1 MSRDHRVSELTAL
14 IKDQVLGDLGASVQ
28 WFLAQMPRYYFQCT
42 DAAEQVRHLET
53 IHALR
58 RSHDSRLTLLDDQSA
73 GKILVFG
80 RPATHTLLDVM
91 RLVGERPIHRVELH
105 VSRDQELFIY
115 AFCYG
120 PGAAPAAADL
130 AAHRQAVLAAVCGHD
145 QSCSVRAERYL
156 DAVDQG
162 YLARS
167 SVERVVRHI
176 RAWLQLARSE
186 DLHLA
191 VDHLVDGKHETR
203 FLAATSGV
211 KAWQL
216 LEHIARIIAR
226 YDVRLVRGYLD
237 LVPAVEGTERALV
250 ATAYLA
256 GASGKPLSARTAA
269 LVEADLYALRRQYRD
284 DLVQLHQDGTY
295 TLDELEVLRAAIAF
309 SGQLLSAEHRYL
321 DVDDA
326 GAEVLR
332 QQVELCR
339 ALCALLA
346 GRFAPGHI
354 LPRPVWDKR
363 FNALL
368 AGARA
373 CEVQSHAAVLEA
385 MLRFVGGVRLT
396 NAYRRDRLGLAFK
409 LERTI
414 LPPERFPQRPYGVFF
429 FAGPQCR
436 GFHVRFRA
444 SARGGLRIL
453 MPRNAGQYE
462 RARDGLLKEV
472 YDLAWAQQLKN
483 KDIPEGGSKCIALV
497 EPGGDASAAVRQL
510 VDALLDLILPPGQV
524 PEVIGPHGEAR
535 ESDLIFLGPDENMTP
550 ERIVWVARRAHER
563 GLPHDA
569 TLMSSKPGSGI
580 NHKEYGVTS
589 EGIFRWI
596 ERVLPLAGVADQ
608 GDYTVKMTGGPDGDV
623 GGNLLRILH
632 REHGARVKVLAISD
646 GTGAAHDPAG
656 LAWPELL
663 RLVDESQGIA
673 KFAPARLRGPGARVV
688 PASDKAGELVR
699 NTLHNTVVADLFL
712 PCGGRPYTINDGNWQ
727 AFLGEGG
734 KPSAKAMVEGANIFL
749 TPIART
755 NLERAGLVVIKDSSA
770 NKGGVI
776 CSSYEVLAGLV
787 ISDAEFI
794 ADKPRYVREVIGII
808 RDRADDEAR
817 ALLSAWTRRGRQVGL
832 SALSPQFSDEINR
845 VSGLLEP
852 AINEHLDDASY
863 QPHWQRH
870 LEAHC
875 PGLLVEK
882 FRDRLATRIPRPHRV
897 AILAKRLASR
907 MVYKEG
913 LTWCQTYLK
922 PERLWE
928 VLSTYL
934 TAEAQV
940 RDITAALAKVDIPD
954 RDLLLQV
961 LTAGGQR
968 ELVRERLGVIGE
980 GGVRI
985 RGPGSAFAV
994 LCAFA
999 LGTAVSAAETGLRL
1013 VDAERVQDGEA
1024 VDGDVVGSGQFSRY
1038 RLRGP
1043 AFAVE
1048 PALAAVS
1055 VEKQRDER
1063 VLRFLVRPEAQ
1074 QAFQAFQHARATLVL
1089 LDGSK
1094 YLTAF
1099 TIIIPS
1105 RDALVIPAAYLSE
1118 ERIADLLK
1126 CYPTAR

>member
-1 MSRDHRVSELTAL
+1 M
-14 IKDQVLGDLGASVQ
+14 
-28 WFLAQMPRYYFQCT
+28 
-42 DAAEQVRHLET
+42 
-53 IHALR
+53 
-58 RSHDSRLTLLDDQSA
+58 
-73 GKILVFG
+73 
-80 RPATHTLLDVM
+80 
-91 RLVGERPIHRVELH
+91 
-105 VSRDQELFIY
+105 
-115 AFCYG
+115 
-120 PGAAPAAADL
+120 
-130 AAHRQAVLAAVCGHD
+130 
-145 QSCSVRAERYL
+145 
-156 DAVDQG
+156 
-162 YLARS
+162 
-167 SVERVVRHI
+167 
-176 RAWLQLARSE
+176 
-186 DLHLA
+186 
-191 VDHLVDGKHETR
+191 
-203 FLAATSGV
+203 
-211 KAWQL
+211 
-216 LEHIARIIAR
+216 
-226 YDVRLVRGYLD
+226 
-237 LVPAVEGTERALV
+237 
-250 ATAYLA
+250 
-256 GASGKPLSARTAA
+256 
-269 LVEADLYALRRQYRD
+269 
-284 DLVQLHQDGTY
+284 
-295 TLDELEVLRAAIAF
+295 LRAAIAF

-321 DVDDA
+321 DVDDV

-332 QQVELCR
+332 QQAELCR

-346 GRFAPGHI
+346 GRFQPGHT
-354 LPRPVWDKR
+354 LPRAIRDKR

-373 CEVQSHAAVLEA
+373 CEAQSHAAVLEA

-409 LERTI
+409 LERAL

-453 MPRNAGQYE
+453 MPRNAGAYE

-524 PEVIGPHGEAR
+524 PEVIGPHGEGR

-596 ERVLPLAGVADQ
+596 ERVLPLAGVGEGGA
-608 GDYTVKMTGGPDGDV
+608 YTVKMTGGPDGDV

-688 PASDKAGELVR
+688 PATDKAGEQVR
-699 NTLHNTVVADLFL
+699 NTLHNTVAADLFL
-712 PCGGRPYTINDGNWQ
+712 PCGGRPYTINDGNWE
-727 AFLGEGG
+727 AFLGADG

-749 TPIART
+749 TPTARAS
-755 NLERAGLVVIKDSSA
+755 LERAGLVVIKDSSA

-787 ISDAEFI
+787 ISDAEFL
-794 ADKPRYVREVIGII
+794 ADKPRYVREVVGII

-852 AINEHLDDASY
+852 AINEHLDDQAFL
-863 QPHWQRH
+863 PHWQRH

-882 FRDRLATRIPRPHRV
+882 FRDRLATRIPRAAPRRHPRQAPGQPHGLQGGPDLVPDLPQAGTAVGGAVDLPHR
-897 AILAKRLASR
+897 R
-907 MVYKEG
+907 G
-913 LTWCQTYLK
+913 
-922 PERLWE
+922 
-928 VLSTYL
+928 
-934 TAEAQV
+934 
-940 RDITAALAKVDIPD
+940 
-954 RDLLLQV
+954 
-961 LTAGGQR
+961 AGAGHH
-968 ELVRERLGVIGE
+968 GGAGE
-980 GGVRI
+980 GGHPGPRPAAAGDD
-985 RGPGSAFAV
+985 RGRPAGAGAGAV
-994 LCAFA
+994 GRDRGEQ
-999 LGTAVSAAETGLRL
+999 LGTMHQTG
-1013 VDAERVQDGEA
+1013 GH
-1024 VDGDVVGSGQFSRY
+1024 
-1038 RLRGP
+1038 
-1043 AFAVE
+1043 
-1048 PALAAVS
+1048 
-1055 VEKQRDER
+1055 QRDACGGLQSDDQSG
-1063 VLRFLVRPEAQ
+1063 VLFSSSASKTAWSPVASASSGVKTGQGVTGVSSSLPRFRSSASPCRSREA
-1074 QAFQAFQHARATLVL
+1074 
-1089 LDGSK
+1089 
-1094 YLTAF
+1094 
-1099 TIIIPS
+1099 
-1105 RDALVIPAAYLSE
+1105 
-1118 ERIADLLK
+1118 
-1126 CYPTAR
+1126 